1 MEPSAPTA
9 VFVPN
14 EAYTSPN
21 TTVFQFMATDENNQN
36 SYLNVSNSTTNNGL
50 IGNDSSYWSSNSV
63 HTDDGSITYM
73 ELVDRYGS
81 ENDKL
86 ELASILSS
94 WNMGFFYSFFVGK
107 CVYNLYSFFMYFL
120 LIFTHYV
127 L

>member
-9 VFVPN
+9 VFVSN
-14 EAYTSPN
+14 EAYTTPN
-21 TTVFQFMATDENNQN
+21 ATVFQFLATDENNQN
-36 SYLNVSNSTTNNGL
+36 LYSNTSNSTTNNDL
-50 IGNDSSYWSSNSV
+50 SGNDSSYWSSNSV
-63 HTDDGSITYM
+63 HTDDRLITYM

-81 ENDKL
+81 QNDKL

-107 CVYNLYSFFMYFL
+107 CIYNLYSFFIYFS
-120 LIFTHYV
+120 LIFTHHV